1 MTDGRAVL
9 VTGAS
14 RGIGAAVAR
23 APAADGWRVGVNY
36 RADAEGAQAVRDRN
50 HAHRRRRTER
60 LNHHDQ
66 GDTMTTTITP
76 EQVEAVVYD
85 ALVDLGPEREQLHRE
100 ATFEELD
107 VDSLDLAELSQIV
120 EERFGVVLKGSDIAD
135 IATVGDALDLIVAR
149 AG

>member
-1 MTDGRAVL
+1 
-9 VTGAS
+9 
-14 RGIGAAVAR
+14 
-23 APAADGWRVGVNY
+23 
-36 RADAEGAQAVRDRN
+36 
-50 HAHRRRRTER
+50 
-60 LNHHDQ
+60 
-66 GDTMTTTITP
+66 MTTTITP